1 MDSTDL
7 AVAQAREAAQRF
19 LWPRKAMA
27 AAITAAVLL
36 CGVVGWLSWRVA
48 QVDAHRR
55 HVEAAQQAEIVA
67 GQRQRVHDICVAF
80 DANNSAL
87 RTALHTF
94 ATNLGQVLAA
104 EQVQPPVLVV
114 IGQLEATLDR
124 GLPLTTCPPGAGGG
138 E

>member
-27 AAITAAVLL
+27 AVITVAVLL

-55 HVEAAQQAEIVA
+55 HVEAAQQAEIIA
-67 GQRQRVHDICVAF
+67 SQRQRAHDICEAF
-80 DANNSAL
+80 DSENQGL
-87 RTALHTF
+87 RTSLHTF
-94 ATNLGQVLAA
+94 AGGLVAALPADTSPAILAA
-104 EQVQPPVLVV
+104 ITKLESELDAGLPVQP
-114 IGQLEATLDR
+114 
-124 GLPLTTCPPGAGGG
+124 CPPGSV